1 MPHRRTAPLT
11 ALTALLALSLG
22 ACKVSGELKLGGT
35 ADADATTTPPA
46 ATTPTPAGPPGGAV
60 HIVRRGDRLIYENGE
75 IEFATNSDILRG
87 ASTEQVLDEF
97 AAVLKRYPAL
107 KVRVEGHTDSR
118 GSTSANQKL
127 SQKRADSIQRALVQR
142 GVAKERLSPV
152 GHGENKPTRPEPLIC
167 HNRSED
173 TVPVDRLSECHA
185 TWRHNRR
192 AVFVV
197 TEGADTLPTEGSSV
211 SHPAAAPGEAPAP
224 VVATSAHKR
233 RPDWALRMF
242 GGYSTLPLDR
252 YHGGHLG
259 VGLHASIRFGQRQRG
274 YLGGGPRLH
283 YRGLRF
289 HDSDGTG
296 SSETTLAI
304 HQFGPEGN
312 FLIGGGKNVLLID
325 LGLPDISGIEV
336 IRHANQTL
344 PKCECMVV
352 TVFGDERHV
361 LESIEAGATG
371 YLAEEMVTGIV
382 GEILLGLRR
391 DPVYGVT
398 LTLGM
403 GGVTAEVLAD
413 TVTLANFRLT
423 SSTALS
429 AGRLRTSSTVSGTV
443 GSTALAGG
451 TVVYWPAALVR
462 HHHRADHAA
471 LVDQLHGLEAV
482 ARFSHHVQLGPDLGQ
497 ARAQLVAHQPLVV
510 GQHGARAGRAA
521 GGGWRCGLCAVR
533 PCHGWLREGHPGGC
547 SAGIDFAGLVLGP
560 AALAGA
566 GLHPRLAADRL
577 GAAYL
582 FWQCQQLQRRH
593 DRSPGPDADGYGTVA
608 GIQEP
613 VAEIP

>member
-211 SHPAAAPGEAPAP
+211 SHPAAAPVEAPPP

-283 YRGLRF
+283 YRGMRF

-312 FLIGGGKNVLLID
+312 FLIGGGNKQVVGLFSAR
-325 LGLPDISGIEV
+325 LGLGL
-336 IRHANQTL
+336 HA
-344 PKCECMVV
+344 
-352 TVFGDERHV
+352 DR
-361 LESIEAGATG
+361 GATRLG
-371 YLAEEMVTGIV
+371 ITTTDVRRNALGGWALGGVVVLGKLSPRWSLGGHAEVGVLGSTGGGPLAFLAEI
-382 GEILLGLRR
+382 GLN
-391 DPVYGVT
+391 VAWHFG
-398 LTLGM
+398 
-403 GGVTAEVLAD
+403 
-413 TVTLANFRLT
+413 
-423 SSTALS
+423 
-429 AGRLRTSSTVSGTV
+429 AGRRI
-443 GSTALAGG
+443 
-451 TVVYWPAALVR
+451 
-462 HHHRADHAA
+462 
-471 LVDQLHGLEAV
+471 
-482 ARFSHHVQLGPDLGQ
+482 
-497 ARAQLVAHQPLVV
+497 
-510 GQHGARAGRAA
+510 
-521 GGGWRCGLCAVR
+521 
-533 PCHGWLREGHPGGC
+533 
-547 SAGIDFAGLVLGP
+547 GI
-560 AALAGA
+560 
-566 GLHPRLAADRL
+566 
-577 GAAYL
+577 
-582 FWQCQQLQRRH
+582 
-593 DRSPGPDADGYGTVA
+593 
-608 GIQEP
+608 
-613 VAEIP
+613 